1 MNSASGESLR
11 ERAFQVTF
19 GKASKQAKRFDTILL
34 ALILASVA
42 VVMLDTAVDQHS
54 IWSYRIRIFEI
65 GFTLLFTVE
74 YGVRL
79 WCHPRPGQYARSPFG
94 VIDFLAI
101 IPTYLAFLIPGWETL
116 AVLRVLRVLRIL
128 RIFELGR
135 FSRAADLIG
144 TALSAAR
151 YKIGI
156 FATIVALVVMIAGA
170 FMYMLEGPENGF
182 TSIPT
187 AAYWAVAT
195 LTTVGHPDLSPA
207 TPTGQIFGSL
217 IMILGYAFIAIP
229 VGIITSEVVA
239 AQSNLK
245 EILEAEENERLEYK
259 SSAYF
264 SYRDPDVSQKVIFQ
278 ASVLKPVAGFLN
290 GKGGMLAIGVNDDG
304 HPIGVEQDLET
315 KRWDIDKYVNSITS
329 AIMSE
334 LGGVAGAMTN
344 ISVEDYEGR
353 KICLCEI
360 QRSPDPVYLRTSRNP
375 ETFFVRINN
384 STRELSGPDLVS
396 YIRRRWN

>member
-1 MNSASGESLR
+1 MSNASGESMR

-19 GKASKQAKRFDTILL
+19 GKAGNQAKRFDTILL
-34 ALILASVA
+34 ALILGSVT
-42 VVMLDTAVDQHS
+42 VVMLDTAVDYHS
-54 IWSYRIRIFEI
+54 VWSERLRMIEI

-74 YGVRL
+74 YLVRL
-79 WCHPRPGQYARSPFG
+79 WCHPRPGQYARSAFG
-94 VIDFLAI
+94 IIDFLAI

-135 FSRAADLIG
+135 FSRAAELIS

-151 YKIGI
+151 YKVGI

-207 TPTGQIFGSL
+207 TPAGQMFGSL

-245 EILEAEENERLEYK
+245 EILDADESERLEYK
-259 SSAYF
+259 SSAYV
-264 SYRDPDVSQKVIFQ
+264 SYQNPNIPQKVIFE

-290 GKGGMLAIGVNDDG
+290 GKGGMLAIGVDDDG
-304 HPIGVEQDLET
+304 RAIGVEQDLET
-315 KRWDIDKYVNSITS
+315 KHWDVDKYVNSITS
-329 AIMSE
+329 SIMSE
-334 LGGVAGAMTN
+334 LGAVAGTMTN
-344 ISVEDYEGR
+344 ISIEDFEGR

-360 QRSPDPVYLRTSRNP
+360 QRSPNPVYLRTSKNS
-375 ETFFVRINN
+375 ETFFVRVNN
-384 STRELSGPDLVS
+384 STRELTGPDLVN
-396 YIRRRWN
+396 YIRKRWH

>member
-1 MNSASGESLR
+1 MSNASGESMR

-19 GKASKQAKRFDTILL
+19 GKASKQAKRFDSILL
-34 ALILASVA
+34 LLILASVA
-42 VVMLDTAVDQHS
+42 VVMLDTAVDHHS
-54 IWSYRIRIFEI
+54 VWSYRLRMMEI
-65 GFTLLFTVE
+65 AFTLLFTVE
-74 YGVRL
+74 YVVRL

-94 VIDFLAI
+94 IIDFLAI

-135 FSRAADLIG
+135 FSRAAELIS

-195 LTTVGHPDLSPA
+195 LTTVGHPDLSPV
-207 TPTGQIFGSL
+207 TPAGQMFGSL

-245 EILEAEENERLEYK
+245 KILDAEESERLEYK

-264 SYRDPDVSQKVIFQ
+264 SYLDPDIPQKVIFKT
-278 ASVLKPVAGFLN
+278 SVLKPVAGFLN
-290 GKGGMLAIGVNDDG
+290 GKGGMLVLGANDDG
-304 HPIGVEQDLET
+304 NAVGVEKDLET
-315 KRWDIDKYVNSITS
+315 KSWDIDKYVNSITS
-329 AIMSE
+329 SIISE
-334 LGGVAGAMTN
+334 LGAVAGAMTK
-344 ISVEDYEGR
+344 ISVEDFERR
-353 KICLCEI
+353 KICLFEI
-360 QRSPDPVYLRTSRNP
+360 QRSPDPVYLRTSKNP
-375 ETFFVRINN
+375 KTFFVRINN
-384 STRELSGPDLVS
+384 STRELLGPDLVS
-396 YIRRRWN
+396 YTRKRWN